1 MKDFYSDLWL
11 LKNDFIKFEIPLK
24 EIELIK
30 KRVIKDLELSDAF
43 KLNDKAEGIEYFER
57 SILKACPFLFFKKY
71 TKINTQNT
79 QSEKSFE
86 AECILI
92 ENQLYN
98 IAVINFG
105 EMPITRNL
113 DCKLN
118 TLLFIKR
125 DRRVYYFAGII
136 DKKAIKNSEINFS
149 ELNFKNDL
157 NTNTSE
163 FTRML

>member
-1 MKDFYSDLWL
+1 MSKFYSHLWL
-11 LKNDFIKFEIPLK
+11 HKNDFIKFEIPLK
-24 EIELIK
+24 EIEQIK
-30 KRVIKDLELSDAF
+30 KRVIKELGLSDVF

-71 TKINTQNT
+71 TKVNTQNIK
-79 QSEKSFE
+79 SEKPFNAIS
-86 AECILI
+86 ILI

-98 IAVINFG
+98 ITTINFG
-105 EMPITRNL
+105 EMPIIRNL
-113 DCKLN
+113 NCNFN

-136 DKKAIKNSEINFS
+136 DKKAIKNFEINFID
-149 ELNFKNDL
+149 LNIKNDL

-163 FTRML
+163 FIRML